1 MIFKKGFTL
10 IELLVVIAII
20 GILSGLIAIMMNG
33 AVDAANDARR
43 RTDISNLYTSILSS
57 GTLAGSY
64 PNLAADIN
72 GTSTPEALQQYI
84 NASTNQSPE
93 DPTNKISYFYSS
105 NGADFVVGAV
115 LSNGECFVKSTSQGS
130 FTETD
135 CNKLKTGGIGLVQ
148 NFMILNGGG
157 TYNLSWAVP
166 AEYNVS
172 NSTVSTALI
181 CLEQSKTDTTVPTE
195 NELFTEGKLVAIIN
209 GSSTYNYYTSEA
221 DYNYYC
227 KAVVYNN
234 TVVSNPGTI
243 GGSVNTATNGFEL
256 PSPSDPEE
264 VDGNYAASSPVY
276 SSYAASYSSELPSI
290 AGTTTTGGT
299 QSETFVVNP
308 GRGTDG
314 SGTIALSWTP
324 GSGSTHTIIRRAE
337 STTANPSIAP
347 QRLTDGVEIYN
358 KRNDADGQNATALH
372 SYTDTGLN
380 ESKYYCYS
388 AWAYNQTSNIY
399 SAGFVLACSGIP
411 PSEPSGVTMYS
422 STDNFTLTWSL
433 GSASNTVIRRQ
444 VDTPAANQNEGTLV
458 YNNSQ
463 TPDPETGKVSITDA
477 DTNLAQ
483 NTTYCYS
490 LWSYNPNTQ
499 TLSKSFIS
507 VCGKLNMLG
516 SANSLVFSN
525 VAYNSM
531 VLTWN
536 KAVNSTDTIIV
547 QKAGSIPT
555 SRTDGTQIYSG
566 SAATYLATGLSPNT
580 NYCFAIW
587 GTNGTEYSAS
597 PLTGCRSTYDTVC
610 SSGGGLTCTR
620 TFNGNYVIDK
630 FTGSGSYTWTAPAG
644 ITSVE
649 YLVIAGGG
657 GGGRGGEGG
666 YVNGG
671 GGGAG
676 GFLTGTTSVTS
687 GQSITVN
694 VGAGGSAGPWQSAR
708 GSNGGNS
715 SFSTITSIGGG
726 GGGGGYS
733 TASGLAGGSGGGGG
747 VSSAG
752 AGGAGTS
759 GQGNAGGGQIGG
771 CVQNSSTGCGG
782 GGGGG
787 AGGPG
792 GTGGPYPG
800 AAGLGLSSSIT
811 GTAVTYAAGGSG
823 ARGTTAGPASTGN
836 GGQAGDKDYI
846 GAAGGSGVVIVRYT
860 GN

>member
-1 MIFKKGFTL
+1 MILKKGFTL

-20 GILSGLIAIMMNG
+20 GVLSGLIAIMMNG

-64 PNLAADIN
+64 PNLSANID

-84 NASTNQSPE
+84 NSSTNQSPE

-115 LSNGECFVKSTSQGS
+115 LSNGNCFVKSTSQGS

-135 CNKLKTGGIGLVQ
+135 CDKLKTGGIGLVQ

-195 NELFTEGKLVAIIN
+195 NELFAEGKLVAIIN

-243 GGSVNTATNGFEL
+243 GGSVNTANNGFDL
-256 PSPSDPEE
+256 PDPSDPEE
-264 VDGNYAASSPVY
+264 ATSGNYASSSPVY

-299 QSETFVVNP
+299 QSETFTVVP
-308 GRGTDG
+308 GRTPEGA
-314 SGTIALSWTP
+314 GTIALSWTP

-347 QRLTDGVEIYN
+347 QGLTNGVEVYN

-444 VDTPAANQNEGTLV
+444 VDTPAANQDEGVLV

-463 TPDPETGKVSITDA
+463 TPNQETGKVSIVDA

-531 VLTWN
+531 ILTWN
-536 KAVNSTDTIIV
+536 KAVNSTNTIVV

-566 SAATYLATGLSPNT
+566 SAATYLATGLSPNAG
-580 NYCFAIW
+580 YCFAIW
-587 GTNGTEYSAS
+587 GTNGTEYSAT

-610 SSGGGLTCTR
+610 SSGGGLVCTR
-620 TFNGNYVIDK
+620 TFDGNYVVDK
-630 FTGSGSYTWTAPAG
+630 FTGTGTYTWTTPNG
-644 ITSVE
+644 ITNADI
-649 YLVIAGGG
+649 LVVAGGG
-657 GGGRGGEGG
+657 GGGRGGEGSG
-666 YVNGG
+666 WGG

-676 GFLTGTTSVTS
+676 GLIFKSNEAVSGTINV
-687 GQSITVN
+687 V
-694 VGAGGSAGPWQSAR
+694 VGAGGARGASRDYR

-715 SFSTITSIGGG
+715 TFGSITALGGG
-726 GGGGGYS
+726 GGG
-733 TASGLAGGSGGGGG
+733 SGWYNNSALWVGLDGGSGGGTPYYGG
-747 VSSAG
+747 TPG
-752 AGGAGTS
+752 KGTP
-759 GQGNAGGGQIGG
+759 GQGNDGALTPGYPP
-771 CVQNSSTGCGG
+771 G

-787 AGGPG
+787 AGAAATGYPG
-792 GTGGPYPG
+792 GAGLTYYGTVYATGGSGYG
-800 AAGLGLSSSIT
+800 SGGGEANTGNGGSAGTKDGG
-811 GTAVTYAAGGSG
+811 GTAGGSG
-823 ARGTTAGPASTGN
+823 
-836 GGQAGDKDYI
+836 I
-846 GAAGGSGVVIVRYT
+846 IIVRYT

>member
-1 MIFKKGFTL
+1 MTFKKGFTL

-20 GILSGLIAIMMNG
+20 GILSGFIALMMNG

-43 RTDISNLYTSILSS
+43 RTDIANLYTNILSS
-57 GTLAGSY
+57 GTLVGTY
-64 PNLAADIN
+64 PNLAANIN
-72 GTSTPEALQQYI
+72 GSSTPEELQQYI
-84 NASTNQSPE
+84 SPSNNQLPE
-93 DPTNKISYFYSS
+93 DPTNKNSYFYSS
-105 NGADFVVGAV
+105 NGEDFLVGAV
-115 LSNGECFVKSTSQGS
+115 LSNGSCFVKSTSHGS

-148 NFMILNGGG
+148 NFMIINGGG

-181 CLEQSKTDTTVPTE
+181 CLQQSKTDTSIPTE
-195 NELFTEGKLVAIIN
+195 NELFTNGKLVAIIN

-234 TVVSNPGTI
+234 TVVSNPGTV
-243 GGSVNTATNGFEL
+243 GGSVNTSSNGFTL
-256 PSPSDPEE
+256 PDPSNPQESTS
-264 VDGNYAASSPVY
+264 NYAASSPAYNSY
-276 SSYAASYSSELPSI
+276 SASYSSELPSI

-299 QSETFVVNP
+299 QSETFTVAP
-308 GRGTDG
+308 GRTPEGA
-314 SGTIALSWTP
+314 GTIALTWTP
-324 GSGSTHTIIRRAE
+324 GTGSTHTIIRRAE
-337 STTANPSIAP
+337 ATTANTNIAP
-347 QRLTDGVEIYN
+347 QGLTDGVEIYN
-358 KRNDADGQNATALH
+358 RRNDADGQSATALH

-388 AWAYNQTSNIY
+388 AWAYNQTTNVY

-411 PSEPSGVTMYS
+411 PSAPSGVTMYS
-422 STDNFTLTWSL
+422 STDSFTLTWSL
-433 GSASNTVIRRQ
+433 GSGSNTVIRRQ
-444 VDTPAANQNEGTLV
+444 VNTPASNQNEGTLV

-463 TPDPETGKVSITDA
+463 TPNQETGKVSIVDA
-477 DTNLAQ
+477 DTNLAL

-499 TLSKSFIS
+499 ALSSSFIS
-507 VCGKLNMLG
+507 ACGELNMLG

-536 KAVNSTDTIIV
+536 KAVNSTNTIVV

-566 SAATYLATGLSPNT
+566 SAATYLTTGLSPNAS
-580 NYCFAIW
+580 YCFAIW
-587 GTNGTEYSAS
+587 GTNGTEYSSS

-620 TFNGNYVIDK
+620 TFDGNYVVDK
-630 FTGSGSYTWTAPAG
+630 FTGTGTYTWTVPSG
-644 ITSVE
+644 ITQADV
-649 YLVIAGGG
+649 LVVAGGG
-657 GGGRGGEGG
+657 GGGRGGEGSG
-666 YVNGG
+666 WGG

-676 GFLTGTTSVTS
+676 GLIFRANEPVSGTINV
-687 GQSITVN
+687 V
-694 VGAGGSAGPWQSAR
+694 VGAGGARGASRDYR
-708 GSNGGNS
+708 GSNGSNS
-715 SFSTITSIGGG
+715 TFGSITALGGG
-726 GGGGGYS
+726 GGG
-733 TASGLAGGSGGGGG
+733 SGWYNNSALWVGLDGGSGGGTAYYGG
-747 VSSAG
+747 TPG
-752 AGGAGTS
+752 NGTA
-759 GQGNAGGGQIGG
+759 GQGNDGALTPGYPP
-771 CVQNSSTGCGG
+771 G

-787 AGGPG
+787 AGAAATGYPG
-792 GTGGPYPG
+792 GAGLTYYGTVYATGGSGYG
-800 AAGLGLSSSIT
+800 SGGGETNTGNGGSAGTKDGG
-811 GTAVTYAAGGSG
+811 GTAGGSG
-823 ARGTTAGPASTGN
+823 
-836 GGQAGDKDYI
+836 I
-846 GAAGGSGVVIVRYT
+846 VIVRYT